1 MEDRGRRDGYPQP
14 FVRIAR
20 SLRVGN
26 RGPSRW
32 RHGARRALLGSL
44 LAGGMSQAVLV
55 VSGVLVARA
64 LGPEDRGYMALV
76 LLVPSLVALV
86 GSLGLPLAL
95 TYFVARSPEN
105 ARSIATKLLVP
116 AVLQAAIGVLVTL
129 VAIVTVLS
137 GEPARVTS
145 AGLVAIA
152 LVPALLTQTYGLAL
166 LQGQQRFLE
175 FNVLRI
181 APAFLY
187 STAVLGAFLTSFHSL
202 FELTLV
208 TIAANVLAAGL
219 IAVVLLRGL
228 GRRRDVAPGEVPS
241 LSEMTRF
248 GLKGLVGS
256 VSPVESF
263 RLDQAAVA
271 LFLTPVALGYYV
283 VAQAFINLP
292 RFVAQSVGLIAF
304 PSVAAHRD
312 RRAAARSLWRHFALG
327 AALALVTVAILEI
340 AVPTL
345 VSVFFGD
352 AFSEVVPIA
361 RILLVGALCVSARRV
376 LADGVRG
383 AGYPSLGSIAEATS
397 WVVMLPAMLILA
409 PSLGPEG
416 VALAVTLG
424 WAASLGILLAAT
436 MLVLH
441 GQGTRFWAVFAGLVD
456 RRSGPVP
463 RWVSVVLTTL
473 AASVLAAGVAVF
485 LPPFASLGLAVFLGL
500 LVAAGLLRGQFRRRL
515 PRAASGAKETV
526 TGRMTA
532 ASSRPD
538 DDDFRLARILYYA
551 GFLTLGQLTL
561 RYAVVGTLSD
571 LLFLGSFASAASLL
585 AIYRRRVAIPLPPL
599 LIYGLLIFSLGAVA
613 STFSSLSPNA
623 SIAVVVRLVVL
634 TTAWFW
640 VGTIV
645 LRRPRHI
652 VTAAALWVASA
663 ALNGIGAVAQLSID
677 PNIIPGGYV
686 HWGRVTGFT
695 ANVNDLG
702 GVAACALIPALMLG
716 LRASRNSVYTLAAYA
731 GLLLTAT
738 GLVLSGSL
746 GALLAAAV
754 GALLWIA
761 AAPRLP
767 ARTLVFFCV
776 ALVGALSLLHF
787 QESNDAPTAATR
799 LERVTGPANDPNATL
814 SSRVETYRVAIDR
827 IRANPFTGVGLDS
840 ESSAI
845 GTTEPHNLV
854 IGLWFKA
861 GFFGLAGV
869 LLVLGAIFSAAR
881 ATLGDAASVDEQML
895 ALALLCSFLAFI
907 VFSMSGPVLYT
918 RYGWA
923 PAALLLSLRAV
934 QKRRMAP
941 RPLGVHPPR
950 PDLAVGGVHTLA
962 QRRRPKAV

>member
-1 MEDRGRRDGYPQP
+1 MPVRRIV
-14 FVRIAR
+14 VRIVRALQIGNWGAR
-20 SLRVGN
+20 VRRIGV
-26 RGPSRW
+26 
-32 RHGARRALLGSL
+32 RRALLGSL
-44 LAGGMSQAVLV
+44 LAGGVSQAVLV
-55 VSGVLVARA
+55 LSGVLVARA

-76 LLVPSLVALV
+76 LLVPSVIALV

-95 TYFVARSPEN
+95 TYFVARSPAS
-105 ARSIATKLLVP
+105 ARSIGTKLIVP
-116 AVLQAAIGVLVTL
+116 GVLQAAIGVVLTL
-129 VAIVTVLS
+129 VALVTVLS

-145 AGLVAIA
+145 AGLVATA
-152 LVPALLTQTYGLAL
+152 LVPALLAQTYGLSM
-166 LQGQQRFLE
+166 LQGQQRFLA
-175 FNVLRI
+175 FNALRV

-187 STAVLGAFLTSFHSL
+187 SIAVLGAFLTGFHSL
-202 FELTLV
+202 FQLTLV
-208 TIAANVLAAGL
+208 TSAANLLAAGL
-219 IAVVLLRGL
+219 IVAVLLRGL
-228 GRRRDVAPGEVPS
+228 GRRDVATAEVPS
-241 LSEMTRF
+241 ISQMTRF

-256 VSPVESF
+256 VSPVENF
-263 RLDQAAVA
+263 RLDQAVVA
-271 LFLTPVALGYYV
+271 LFLSPVSLGYYV
-283 VAQAFINLP
+283 VAQAFINFP
-292 RFVAQSVGLIAF
+292 RFVAQSVGLIAY

-327 AALALVTVAILEI
+327 TALTLGAVTILEI

-345 VSVFFGD
+345 VSVFFGA

-361 RILLVGALCVSARRV
+361 RILLVGALFVSARRV

-397 WVVMLPAMLILA
+397 WVVMLPAMLVLA
-409 PSLGPEG
+409 PSLGSEG

-436 MLVLH
+436 VFVVH
-441 GQGTRFWAVFAGLVD
+441 GQGKPRGPVFAGLVEWH
-456 RRSGPVP
+456 SGRDP
-463 RWVSVVLTTL
+463 RWLTLVLPTL
-473 AASVLAAGVAVF
+473 ATSVLAAGVAVF
-485 LPPFASLGLAVFLGL
+485 LPPYASLGFAVVLGL
-500 LVAAGLLRGQFRRRL
+500 LVAAGLLRRQFSQRL
-515 PRAASGAKETV
+515 PRPTPGAEGATV
-526 TGRMTA
+526 TRQIPA

-551 GFLTLGQLTL
+551 GFVTLGQLTL
-561 RYAVVGTLSD
+561 RYAAVGTLSD
-571 LLFLGSFASAASLL
+571 LLFFFSFASAASLL
-585 AIYRRRVAIPLPPL
+585 AIYRRQVAIPLPPL
-599 LIYGLLIFSLGAVA
+599 LIYGLLIFSLGALA
-613 STFSSLSPNA
+613 STFSSLAPNA

-663 ALNGIGAVAQLSID
+663 ALNGIGAIAQLSID

-686 HWGRVTGFT
+686 HWGRVTSFT

-702 GVAACALIPALMLG
+702 GIAACALIPALMLG
-716 LRASRNSVYTLAAYA
+716 MRRSRNSVYTLAAYA
-731 GLLLTAT
+731 GLLLSAT
-738 GLVLSGSL
+738 GLVLSGSI
-746 GALLAAAV
+746 GALIAAAV

-761 AAPRLP
+761 ATPRLP
-767 ARTLVFFCV
+767 ARAFVFFCV

-787 QESNDAPTAATR
+787 QESKDAPTAPAR
-799 LERVTGPANDPNATL
+799 FERVTGAPTDPNATL
-814 SSRVETYRVAIDR
+814 WSRVETYRVAIDR

-840 ESSAI
+840 ESSTI

-881 ATLGDAASVDEQML
+881 ATLRDASSVDEQML

-923 PAALLLSLRAV
+923 PAALLLALRAV

-941 RPLGVHPPR
+941 HSLGVHPPR
-950 PDLAVGGVHTLA
+950 ADLVPAGVLSLA
-962 QRRRPKAV
+962 QRRRAKAV